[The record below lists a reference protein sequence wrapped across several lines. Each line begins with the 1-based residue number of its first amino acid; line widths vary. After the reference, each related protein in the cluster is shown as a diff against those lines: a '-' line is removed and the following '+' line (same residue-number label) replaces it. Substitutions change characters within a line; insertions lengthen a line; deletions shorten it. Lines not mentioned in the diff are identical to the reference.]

1 MGLYGGEMSMR
12 QKVILLAFIVAL
24 SFQSRVISAEYEYL
38 FNEQDTIM
46 KDISFYGGFT
56 HQHHDFFNNAFS
68 FQGVEAGFI
77 FNNSVIA
84 GLYGSAFVNNLEVF
98 MSYKTMYFSMA
109 QAGIALGYI
118 NDFNKFLHTGFLL
131 NMGYISI
138 SGDDKSFGLFSPD
151 NPQIDIGAFVISPQV
166 YAELNILKWMKIRT
180 GLSYNFYSYEDHTI
194 IKTEDLQNISFTFAV
209 LFGRFY

>member
-1 MGLYGGEMSMR
+1 MGLLGDEMKKK
-12 QKVILLAFIVAL
+12 QKIQLMAL
-24 SFQSRVISAEYEYL
+24 FLVFFTQSRVISSEYEYL
-38 FNEQDTIM
+38 FNVNDTIV
-46 KDISFYGGFT
+46 KDVAFYGGFT
-56 HQHHDFFNNAFS
+56 HQHHDFFNKAFS

-77 FNNSVIA
+77 FNNSVIV
-84 GLYGSAFVNNLEVF
+84 GLYGSSFVNNLEVF
-98 MSYKTMYFSMA
+98 MTYKTMYFSMA

-118 NDFNKFLHTGFLL
+118 NDYNRFLHTGFLL

-209 LFGRFY
+209 LFGKFY